1 MDELTRLLNE
11 LRKLLQDIPEE
22 DRSEVLEGVDIS
34 AIQEELGPWY
44 IADCPL
50 YQGS

>member
-1 MDELTRLLNE
+1 MDELTRLIKD

-22 DRSEVLEGVDIS
+22 DHSEILKGVDIS
-34 AIQEELGPWY
+34 EIKEEVGPWY
-44 IADCPL
+44 IADYPL

>member
-1 MDELTRLLNE
+1 MDKLTRMINE

-22 DRSEVLEGVDIS
+22 DYSEILEGVDIS
-34 AIQEELGPWY
+34 EIEEELGTWY
-44 IADCPL
+44 MADFPL